1 MVAEDVLPNEL
12 PIGRIVMLSPT
23 GTGRLVRPKNAPPA
37 TLPPPLVRTRPPPAP
52 AFSTVVPGGAR
63 AVACSV
69 YGAPP
74 AGEPCWWPVLMTFTF
89 DVPLATD
96 VVTMLVFMALRLYV
110 TGVIF
115 WPTDT
120 MPGGA
125 VEPLLLPPPSGA
137 PPINTAS
144 RVPTDTFVPIAGE
157 LYCCSSSVRLRRTFN
172 PSAR

>member
-1 MVAEDVLPNEL
+1 
-12 PIGRIVMLSPT
+12 
-23 GTGRLVRPKNAPPA
+23 
-37 TLPPPLVRTRPPPAP
+37 
-52 AFSTVVPGGAR
+52 
-63 AVACSV
+63 
-69 YGAPP
+69 
-74 AGEPCWWPVLMTFTF
+74 MTFTF
-89 DVPLATD
+89 DVPLTTD

-157 LYCCSSSVRLRRTFN
+157 LYCCSSSVRLRRTCKQTSISKVSDFDCLQLYN
-172 PSAR
+172 NCLFSKQ